1 MGEWGLCGRTIL
13 IMQYIFII
21 AVILLVITVLLF
33 ITNKQATS
41 FDKGWI
47 DLIKEKKVMA
57 DKIFVFQRDG
67 ELIIDG
73 KKKLNFIKAI
83 SNNMAIY
90 SNSDYINKFMLV
102 FSGYPSI
109 KVTFM
114 EGYIAENKKLYYT
127 YAYKKSYYNKLHL
140 WMQKNGIFESK
151 EVWIAK
157 KNVNWKTFPSPMSS
171 DINWEKRAQIGD
183 LSN

>member
-1 MGEWGLCGRTIL
+1 
-13 IMQYIFII
+13 MQYIFII
-21 AVILLVITVLLF
+21 AVIFLVITVLFF
-33 ITNKQATS
+33 ITNKQTIS
-41 FDKGWI
+41 FDKDWI
-47 DLIKEKKVMA
+47 NLIKEKRVSA
-57 DKIFVFQRDG
+57 DKNYIFQKDG

-83 SNNMAIY
+83 SNNAAVY
-90 SNSDYINKFMLV
+90 SHSDYINKFMLV
-102 FSGYPSI
+102 FSDYPSI

-114 EGYIAENKKLYYT
+114 EGYISENGKLYYT

-140 WMQKNGIFESK
+140 WMQKNGVFESK

-157 KNVNWKTFPSPMSS
+157 KNINWKTFPAPMSN
-171 DINWEKRAQIGD
+171 DINWEKRAPIGD